1 MLYLKYVV
9 EAAGLIIFIF
19 PFWFYRQEN
28 EAWDGEETCTDIT
41 WQARQ
46 HKSVFFMAD
55 DKAF

>member
-1 MLYLKYVV
+1 MACSHRSHYLITGRKKILYLKYTV

-41 WQARQ
+41 W
-46 HKSVFFMAD
+46 
-55 DKAF
+55 